1 MSAGNTWYA
10 VLEPQAVGLLLRG
23 ISNMIFV
30 AVENGYPSYP
40 CDVVVRIHDTA
51 HRINDENQHK
61 DEPVGKVIQA
71 VSLHVGRDKCAEGD
85 ESRWLLWY

>member
-1 MSAGNTWYA
+1 VSAGHTRYA

-23 ISNMIFV
+23 ISNMTFV

-51 HRINDENQHK
+51 HRINDENQHE
-61 DEPVGKVIQA
+61 DEPVGKVVQA
-71 VSLHVGRDKCAEGD
+71 VSLHVGRDEGAEGD
-85 ESRWLLWY
+85 ESRWLFGH